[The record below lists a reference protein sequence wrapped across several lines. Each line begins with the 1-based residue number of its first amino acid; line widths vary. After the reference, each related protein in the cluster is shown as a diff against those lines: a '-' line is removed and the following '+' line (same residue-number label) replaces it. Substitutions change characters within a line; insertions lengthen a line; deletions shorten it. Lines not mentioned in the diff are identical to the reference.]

1 MNKLIPTILAGVVG
15 GLVVFGA
22 IKLTEK
28 SDSKTNVNT
37 QPARQVYFGGNAAP
51 FDFTAAAERSMS
63 AVVHIKA
70 TESKQS
76 ALQRQR
82 QNPLYQFFG
91 SSGDF
96 GVRSGTGSG
105 VIYTSDGYILTNNH
119 VVDFADEFEVT
130 LHDNREFKARLVGKD
145 ENTDMAV
152 IKIDATDLPA
162 IELGNSDAVR
172 VGEWALAVG
181 NPFDLASTVTAGII
195 SAKGRDI
202 NIIQGAAAIEAFI
215 QTDAAV
221 NPGNSGGAL
230 VDVNGRLIGI
240 NSAIATPTG
249 TFAGYSFAIPVNL
262 VKRIADD
269 LIKYGEYRRA
279 FLGVDIATM
288 DGNLAQR
295 LNIEYVQGVYVD
307 NVIEEGSAALAG
319 IEAGD
324 IIVKINGKNVTSVPE
339 LREMVGR
346 SKVGDTV
353 TVVVKRNGR
362 DREIP
367 VKLRTRAIK

>member
-1 MNKLIPTILAGVVG
+1 
-15 GLVVFGA
+15 
-22 IKLTEK
+22 
-28 SDSKTNVNT
+28 
-37 QPARQVYFGGNAAP
+37 
-51 FDFTAAAERSMS
+51 
-63 AVVHIKA
+63 
-70 TESKQS
+70 
-76 ALQRQR
+76 
-82 QNPLYQFFG
+82 
-91 SSGDF
+91 
-96 GVRSGTGSG
+96 
-105 VIYTSDGYILTNNH
+105 
-119 VVDFADEFEVT
+119 
-130 LHDNREFKARLVGKD
+130 
-145 ENTDMAV
+145 
-152 IKIDATDLPA
+152 
-162 IELGNSDAVR
+162 
-172 VGEWALAVG
+172 
-181 NPFDLASTVTAGII
+181 
-195 SAKGRDI
+195 
-202 NIIQGAAAIEAFI
+202 
-215 QTDAAV
+215 
-221 NPGNSGGAL
+221 L